1 MRSGPWHIL
10 LIDDDDVTNFLSRE
24 MLRLSVPDAVV
35 VAMQNGREAL
45 DFLQNGL
52 RGQDT
57 LPDIILLDINMP
69 VMDGWDFLEGFDK
82 LKSSADPQ
90 ILDAISIFMFTSSV
104 YYEDMNKAKSFPS
117 VRNIFSKPLDEN
129 RISEILE
136 SSSR

>member
-52 RGQDT
+52 NGQDT
-57 LPDIILLDINMP
+57 LPHIILLDINMP

-82 LKSSADPQ
+82 LKDPANRPV
-90 ILDAISIFMFTSSV
+90 LDAISIFMFTSSV

-117 VRNIFSKPLDEN
+117 VRNIYSKPLDEN
-129 RISEILE
+129 RIKEILE
-136 SSSR
+136 SSTL